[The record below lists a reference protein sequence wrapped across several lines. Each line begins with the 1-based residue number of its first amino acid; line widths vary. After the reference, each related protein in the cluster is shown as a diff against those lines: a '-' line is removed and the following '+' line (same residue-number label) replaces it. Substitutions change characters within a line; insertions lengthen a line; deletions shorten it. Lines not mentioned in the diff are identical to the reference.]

1 MKNSLIIFITLGFLI
16 SNDRQNN
23 LEKHIQCP
31 CDKGLLINHG
41 SSSAMKIKNLISVL
55 IKDSIEMNVVK
66 DFIRETNFVGDDKNT
81 KNDENLDHQMCL
93 ITSTEKSI
101 SNNKILDSDIY
112 NIIGECYGQHLI
124 KKDKNN
130 SLIYIILFIIITIG
144 GFLSFTFIIRNK
156 KRRL

>member
-1 MKNSLIIFITLGFLI
+1 
-16 SNDRQNN
+16 
-23 LEKHIQCP
+23 
-31 CDKGLLINHG
+31 
-41 SSSAMKIKNLISVL
+41 
-55 IKDSIEMNVVK
+55 
-66 DFIRETNFVGDDKNT
+66 
-81 KNDENLDHQMCL
+81 MCL